1 MRWNHFENEVREER
15 LEKDKYD
22 SEGLSATFEAGWTQR
37 LFTKKNSGGY
47 NMAFDLE
54 PRAHFY
60 WMDFDADTGFDSTGQ
75 LFDTDGKDVARCS
88 CEPQAHG

>member
-1 MRWNHFENEVREER
+1 
-15 LEKDKYD
+15 
-22 SEGLSATFEAGWTQR
+22 
-37 LFTKKNSGGY
+37 
-47 NMAFDLE
+47 MAFDLE